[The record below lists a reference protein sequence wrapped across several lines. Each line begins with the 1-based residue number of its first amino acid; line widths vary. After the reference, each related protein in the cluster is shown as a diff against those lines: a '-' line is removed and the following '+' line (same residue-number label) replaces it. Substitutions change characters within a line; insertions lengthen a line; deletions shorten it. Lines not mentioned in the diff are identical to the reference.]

1 MSRSVDSWFAE
12 RERSS
17 MDDKL
22 DDEVVER
29 ADPWDARAAVKR
41 STAQCGPRAGSASVG
56 MADARGS
63 SKKSGRSMPVP
74 GAPARKKLEAIPPST
89 RARIVAR
96 LRVQPDAAPK
106 VVAAFLRQAGVNVT
120 RAQVLEV
127 KQGLAALRKQRN
139 PVKGFKGLKA
149 KGLSKPAASVPR
161 PEFRVSGGSAKPAP
175 STPLCSSCGARIGV
189 LTASCACS

>member
-1 MSRSVDSWFAE
+1 
-12 RERSS
+12 

-29 ADPWDARAAVKR
+29 ADPWDARAAVKQP
-41 STAQCGPRAGSASVG
+41 TARRGLRPGSASVG

-63 SKKSGRSMPVP
+63 SKNSGRSTPVP
-74 GAPARKKLEAIPPST
+74 AASARKKPGPVPPST

-96 LRVQPDAAPK
+96 LRVQPEATPK

-120 RAQVLEV
+120 RAQVSEV
-127 KQGLAALRKQRN
+127 KQGLAAARKQRK
-139 PVKGFKGLKA
+139 PVKGCKGLKP
-149 KGLSKPAASVPR
+149 KGLRKPTASVAR